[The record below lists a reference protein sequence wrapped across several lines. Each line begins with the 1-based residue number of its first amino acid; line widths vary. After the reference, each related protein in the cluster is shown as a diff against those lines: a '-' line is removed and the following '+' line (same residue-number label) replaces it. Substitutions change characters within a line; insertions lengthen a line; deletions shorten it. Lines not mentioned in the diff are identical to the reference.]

1 MIGACPVVEGR
12 VRVTDTACAIAWLGR
27 GAVWRHEG
35 SATVVVTVTPEAAFA
50 GQQVIE
56 WAAVVYDLRVDHG
69 VPQGRTGV
77 LAPADPGEQPGDVAD
92 RLVTEWCLAGGAYAA
107 GVE

>member
-1 MIGACPVVEGR
+1 MTGSRLVVEGW

-35 SATVVVTVTPEAAFA
+35 SAAVVVTVTPEAAFA

-56 WAAVVYDLRVDHG
+56 WAAAVYDLRVDHG
-69 VPQGRTGV
+69 VPQGRIGV
-77 LAPADPGEQPGDVAD
+77 LAPADLGEQPGDVAD
-92 RLVTEWCLAGGAYAA
+92 RLVTEWRLAGGAAAA